1 MRIAGVGLVLFAS
14 GLLAGYLLFRGDATP
29 PRADTRRPAAA
40 EPERPAPPDPP
51 TIAPA
56 EPPKAGPSEREQW
69 EATRAN
75 LFEEIRKRDQRI
87 HDLERELEVARKM
100 LPAPAILTDLGRA
113 TPQELLDLVQA
124 IGRVGEEKLLAVPEE
139 VRARY
144 ASLLGLEDAG
154 AARIVERGRYDAIVQ
169 QRGGGAYYS
178 FATRTNDYNKEPD
191 LELQQGSYSTSFYG
205 GTFGF
210 VFDLGDYPIENVP
223 RGTDAI
229 PAGLTPQQ
237 EDAWRFLASEVP
249 ADREGRRAWEK
260 RGKDLGLKEDQV
272 KAHPEHT
279 YLLRAVLPGEHD
291 ILVAFRDA
299 HRNDTGHTIVWRE
312 IARWPAPR

>member
-1 MRIAGVGLVLFAS
+1 MGIALFAT
-14 GLLAGYLLFRGDATP
+14 GLLAGYLLFDGGAAP
-29 PRADTRRPAAA
+29 PRAEARRPMAAP
-40 EPERPAPPDPP
+40 PEELAPPDPP
-51 TIAPA
+51 KIAQSEARSPQA
-56 EPPKAGPSEREQW
+56 SSSEREQW
-69 EATRAN
+69 ESIKRS

-87 HDLERELEVARKM
+87 HDLERELDVARKT
-100 LPAPAILTDLGRA
+100 LPPPAILSDLGRA

-139 VRARY
+139 VTLRY
-144 ASLLGLEDAG
+144 AALLGFEDAG
-154 AARIVERGRYDAIVQ
+154 AARIVERGRYDAIVE

-178 FATRTNDYNKEPD
+178 FATRTNDYDKEPD
-191 LELQQGSYSTSFYG
+191 LELQQGTYSTSFYG

-223 RGTDAI
+223 KGPDAV
-229 PAGLTPQQ
+229 PSGLTPEQ
-237 EDAWRFLASEVP
+237 ETAWRFLASEVP

-272 KAHPEHT
+272 KAHPDHT

-299 HRNDTGHTIVWRE
+299 HRNDTGHTLVWRG
-312 IARWPAPR
+312 IARWPAQR